1 MNTTSLETVII
12 KKRYKIIKT
21 LGTGGMGSVYLA
33 HDLEKDMSVS
43 IKEMHKIS
51 DPVERAKDIGQFG
64 KEAKFLTK
72 LSHPN
77 LPRLYEFFF
86 EDERPYL
93 VMEYIEGKTLEAIME
108 ENPKPVKEEQILQW
122 AIELCEV
129 LHYLH
134 SQTPQ
139 IIFRDLKLSN
149 IMLDKEGKIKLI
161 DFGIAREF
169 NPRKDTDTIRMG
181 SVGYAPME
189 QYAKGGQTDER
200 TDIYALGVCLHTLLT
215 KNDPATTPFS
225 FQDVYKYNPSVS
237 RSLNNIIMKALDIKP
252 EKRFQS
258 VMELLE
264 KLKEELP
271 LPLIKITPD
280 FIDAGDIIYGEKK
293 KTSVIITNIR
303 KGLLSGT
310 LKETSAKGI
319 EVSVKNFENNY
330 QELTVEINSNH
341 FELDK
346 EYRERVTFV
355 STGGEGH
362 IDIYFKIVLS
372 KTRLETDVSFLD
384 LGTLKYERETCQEIT
399 VYNSGGGTLKGKITS
414 SQKWLTFTP
423 DTFASNEEKIKVSVK
438 KDRLPEGSVHE
449 GIINIESNGGNIK
462 LNTVLF
468 RPVAEIFPDEI
479 DLKVTAGKDIN
490 IPLTIINKGRGFLK
504 GTLCSN
510 SSWIKLS
517 SHIISGNINYMDISI
532 DTSELKKG
540 KKHSSTIELDGN
552 CGKCS
557 IPVFIEPYSL
567 MKTFLKCCFIL
578 LISLIIVVSG
588 YIRYNIEEMNRM
600 NFLHRLSNI
609 RSKIAYVT
617 DINGFGN
624 ICLINPDG
632 TDNRVTGKGY
642 VSGWSPDG
650 EKLLCSSP
658 EGVFHIVN
666 TKKGIYEESLKG
678 SNPVWSGDGKKIAF
692 QQNGDIIQIRELAGH
707 KSIPLIYGQNP
718 SWNSSG
724 EKLVYADR
732 TSDSSSIKM
741 ISIKNPVP
749 EVLGDGFNPIWSSD
763 EHYIVCNHDRST
775 LCIIRPDRPSIKKT
789 FTGTDPAWSFSGKKI
804 AFQKDGIIYI
814 FDTETEKEKR
824 ITEGFEP
831 SWSPDDKYL
840 AFSMNGI
847 YVIELATGMTEQIA
861 GEGHKPVWSGTVSS
875 EQ

>member
-1 MNTTSLETVII
+1 MNTASLETVII
-12 KKRYKIIKT
+12 KKRYKLIKT

-33 HDLEKDMSVS
+33 HDMEKNMSVS

-108 ENPKPVKEEQILQW
+108 ENTHPAKEEQILQW

-149 IMLDKEGKIKLI
+149 IMLDKKGKIKLI

-189 QYAKGGQTDER
+189 QYAKGGQTDVR

-237 RSLNNIIMKALDIKP
+237 RSMNNIIMKALDIKP

-280 FIDAGDIIYGEKK
+280 FIDGGDIIYGEKK
-293 KTSVIITNIR
+293 KVSAIITNIR

-310 LKETSAKGI
+310 LKEEPLKGI
-319 EVSVKNFENNY
+319 EVSVKKFENNY
-330 QELTVEINSNH
+330 HELTLEINSSD
-341 FELDK
+341 FEPDK
-346 EYRERVTFV
+346 EYRERVIFT
-355 STGGEGH
+355 STGGDGH

-372 KTRLETDVSFLD
+372 KIRLETDVSFLD

-399 VYNSGGGTLKGKITS
+399 VYNSGGGTLTGKISS
-414 SQKWLTFTP
+414 SQEWLIFTP
-423 DTFASNEEKIKVSVK
+423 DTFTSNEEKIKISVK
-438 KDRLPEGSVHE
+438 KDRLPEGSLHE
-449 GIINIESNGGNIK
+449 GIINIESNGGNMNI
-462 LNTVLF
+462 NTVLF
-468 RPVAEIFPDEI
+468 RPVAEIFPHEI
-479 DLKVTAGKDIN
+479 DLKVTAGKNIN

-504 GTLCSN
+504 GTICSN

-517 SHIISGNINYMDISI
+517 SHIISGNINYLNMSI
-532 DTSELKKG
+532 ESSELKKG
-540 KKHSSTIELDGN
+540 KKYSSTIELDGN

-557 IPVFIEPYSL
+557 VPVFIEPYSI

-578 LISLIIVVSG
+578 LISLMIVVSV
-588 YIRYNIEEMNRM
+588 YIRYTIEETNRI
-600 NFLHRLSNI
+600 NFLNRLSNI
-609 RSKIAYVT
+609 HSQIAYVT
-617 DINGFGN
+617 DLNGFGT

-632 TDNRVTGKGY
+632 TDKKLTGKGY
-642 VSGWSPDG
+642 FSGWSRDG
-650 EKLLCSSP
+650 KKFICSSP

-666 TKKGIYEESLKG
+666 INERIYEESMKG
-678 SNPVWSGDGKKIAF
+678 INPVWSRDGKKIAC
-692 QQNGDIIQIRELAGH
+692 QKNGDIIQIIDMETH
-707 KSIPLIYGQNP
+707 KSISLIYGQYP

-724 EKLVYADR
+724 EKLVYTDR
-732 TSDSSSIKM
+732 TSESSSIKM

-749 EVLGDGFNPIWSSD
+749 EVLGDGFNPLWSPA
-763 EHYIVCNHDRST
+763 EHYIVCNQDSRT
-775 LCIIRPDRPSIKKT
+775 LCIIRPDMPSWKKT
-789 FTGTDPAWSFSGKKI
+789 FPGTEPAWSFSGKKI
-804 AFQKDGIIYI
+804 AFQRDGIIYI
-814 FDTETEKEKR
+814 FDTETEKEKK
-824 ITEGFEP
+824 ITEGYEP
-831 SWSPDDKYL
+831 SWSPDESYL

-847 YVIELATGMTEQIA
+847 YVIELSTGMAGRIA
-861 GEGHKPVWSGTVSS
+861 EEGYKPVWSR

>member
-1 MNTTSLETVII
+1 MNTASLETVII
-12 KKRYKIIKT
+12 KKRYKLIKT

-33 HDLEKDMSVS
+33 HDMEKNMSVS

-108 ENPKPVKEEQILQW
+108 ENTHPVKEEQILQW

-149 IMLDKEGKIKLI
+149 IMLDKKGKIKLI

-189 QYAKGGQTDER
+189 QYAKGGQTDVR

-237 RSLNNIIMKALDIKP
+237 RSMNNIIMKALDIKP

-280 FIDAGDIIYGEKK
+280 FIDGGDIIYGEKK
-293 KTSVIITNIR
+293 KVSAIITNIR

-310 LKETSAKGI
+310 LKEEPLKGI
-319 EVSVKNFENNY
+319 EVSVKKFENNY
-330 QELTVEINSNH
+330 HELTLEINSSD
-341 FELDK
+341 FEPDK
-346 EYRERVTFV
+346 EYRERVIFT
-355 STGGEGH
+355 STGGDGH

-372 KTRLETDVSFLD
+372 KIRLETDVSFLD

-399 VYNSGGGTLKGKITS
+399 VYNSGGGTLTGKISS
-414 SQKWLTFTP
+414 SQEWLIFTP
-423 DTFASNEEKIKVSVK
+423 DTFTSNEEKIKISVK
-438 KDRLPEGSVHE
+438 KDRLPEGSIHE
-449 GIINIESNGGNIK
+449 GIINIESNGGNMNI
-462 LNTVLF
+462 NTVLF
-468 RPVAEIFPDEI
+468 RPVAEIFPHEI
-479 DLKVTAGKDIN
+479 DLKVTAGKNIN

-504 GTLCSN
+504 GTICSN

-517 SHIISGNINYMDISI
+517 SHIISGNINYLNMSI
-532 DTSELKKG
+532 ESSELKKG
-540 KKHSSTIELDGN
+540 KKYSSTIELDGN

-557 IPVFIEPYSL
+557 VPVFIEPYSI

-578 LISLIIVVSG
+578 LISLMIVVSV
-588 YIRYNIEEMNRM
+588 YIRYTIEETNRI
-600 NFLHRLSNI
+600 NFLNRLSNI
-609 RSKIAYVT
+609 HSQIAYVT
-617 DINGFGN
+617 DLNGFGT

-632 TDNRVTGKGY
+632 TDKKLTGKGY
-642 VSGWSPDG
+642 FSGWSRDG
-650 EKLLCSSP
+650 KKFICSSP

-666 TKKGIYEESLKG
+666 INERIYEESMKG
-678 SNPVWSGDGKKIAF
+678 INPVWSRDGKKIAC
-692 QQNGDIIQIRELAGH
+692 QKNGDIIQIIDMETH
-707 KSIPLIYGQNP
+707 KSISLIYGQYP

-724 EKLVYADR
+724 EKLVYTDR
-732 TSDSSSIKM
+732 TSESSSIKM

-749 EVLGDGFNPIWSSD
+749 EVLGDGFNPLWSPA
-763 EHYIVCNHDRST
+763 EHYIVCNQDNRT
-775 LCIIRPDRPSIKKT
+775 LCIIRPDMPSWKKT
-789 FTGTDPAWSFSGKKI
+789 FPGTEPAWSFSGKKI
-804 AFQKDGIIYI
+804 AFQRDGIIYI
-814 FDTETEKEKR
+814 FDTETEKEKK
-824 ITEGFEP
+824 ITEGYEP
-831 SWSPDDKYL
+831 SWSPDESYL

-847 YVIELATGMTEQIA
+847 YVIELSTGMAGRIA
-861 GEGHKPVWSGTVSS
+861 EEGYKPVWSR

>member
-1 MNTTSLETVII
+1 MNTASLETVII

-86 EDERPYL
+86 EDARPYL

-108 ENPKPVKEEQILQW
+108 ENPRPLKEEKILQW

-189 QYAKGGQTDER
+189 QYAKGGQTDVR

-225 FQDVYKYNPSVS
+225 FQDVCKYNPSVS
-237 RSLNNIIMKALDIKP
+237 RSLNNIIMKAIDIKP
-252 EKRFQS
+252 ENRFQT
-258 VMELLE
+258 VTELLE

-280 FIDAGDIIYGEKK
+280 FIDSGDIIYGDKK
-293 KTSVIITNIR
+293 KVSAIITNIR
-303 KGLLSGT
+303 KGLLSGA
-310 LKETSAKGI
+310 LKELPVKGM

-330 QELTVEINSNH
+330 QELTVEINSNE
-341 FELDK
+341 FEPDK

-355 STGGEGH
+355 SSGGEGY
-362 IDIYFKIVLS
+362 IDIYFKIILS
-372 KTRLETDVSFLD
+372 ETRLETDVSFLD
-384 LGTLKYERETCQEIT
+384 LGTLKYKKETCQEIT
-399 VYNSGGGTLKGKITS
+399 VYNSGGGTLNGKITS
-414 SQKWLTFTP
+414 SREWLTFNPCSFT
-423 DTFASNEEKIKVSVK
+423 SNEEKIKVSVK
-438 KDRLPEGSVHE
+438 EDRLPEGSIHE
-449 GIINIESNGGNIK
+449 GIINIESNGGNINI
-462 LNTVLF
+462 NTVLF
-468 RPVAEIFPDEI
+468 RPVADIFPRELDF
-479 DLKVTAGKDIN
+479 KVVPAGKNLDV
-490 IPLTIINKGRGFLK
+490 PLTIINKGKGFLK
-504 GTLCSN
+504 GTVNSN

-517 SHIISGNINYMDISI
+517 SHNISGNINHLNISAEP
-532 DTSELKKG
+532 SGLKKG
-540 KKHSSTIELDGN
+540 KKHITTIELDGN
-552 CGKCS
+552 CGKYS
-557 IPVFIEPYSL
+557 IPVYIEPYSFI
-567 MKTFLKCCFIL
+567 KTLLKCCFIL
-578 LISLIIVVSG
+578 LVSLMIAVSG
-588 YIRYNIEEMNRM
+588 YIRYNIEETKRM
-600 NFLHRLSNI
+600 NFFRRLSAVP
-609 RSKIAYVT
+609 SKIAYVT
-617 DINGFGN
+617 DTNGFGN
-624 ICLINPDG
+624 ICIINPDG
-632 TDNRVTGKGY
+632 TENSFTGKGY
-642 VSGWSPDG
+642 FSGWSRDG
-650 EKLLCSSP
+650 KKFICSSP

-666 TKKGIYEESLKG
+666 IKKRIYEESMKG
-678 SNPVWSGDGKKIAF
+678 INPVWSGDGKKIAC
-692 QQNGDIIQIRELAGH
+692 QKNGDIIQIIDMETH
-707 KSIPLIYGQNP
+707 KSISLIYGQYP

-724 EKLVYADR
+724 EKLVYTDR

-749 EVLGDGFNPIWSSD
+749 EVLGDGFNPLWSPA
-763 EHYIVCNHDRST
+763 EHYIVCNQDNRT
-775 LCIIRPDRPSIKKT
+775 LCIIRPDMPSWKKT
-789 FTGTDPAWSFSGKKI
+789 FRGTEPAWSFSGKKI
-804 AFQKDGIIYI
+804 AFQRDGIIYI

-824 ITEGFEP
+824 ITEGYEP
-831 SWSPDDKYL
+831 SWSPDESYL

-847 YVIELATGMTEQIA
+847 YVIELSTGMTGRIA
-861 GEGHKPVWSGTVSS
+861 WEGYKPVWSS